1 MDVDPQL
8 LNLNL
13 MASLRT
19 NNLIVDMAIAMIVPF
34 VMRGI
39 WNFFSQLWPQL
50 RQRLDKLFVRT
61 YRRQILHSYEARP
74 YNDVET
80 PNRNAILMYA
90 IRQYIGRVLQA
101 KYLLGE
107 VKLSQIASKKSAE
120 SRGSIASQLESRYKV
135 VNLPQKGEFVEIEPG
150 LRFMERVD
158 QPSASKG
165 KEREEGE
172 TVKGKTYVTMIFDTH
187 IAGGKER
194 VEGFVQKALAWYIAE
209 VAKDEDNSRF
219 MFQPLVKDKYASS
232 EEKQKPR
239 MYKRY
244 KLSGE
249 KTFHSLF
256 FPEKERLLRILTSFK
271 AKAGKYSVKGFPHKL
286 GLLLHGPPGTGK
298 TSLVK
303 AIAAHTGRHI
313 VSVPLSRMNT
323 NQELMDVMFDQLF
336 NYKKPA
342 KRQDDDDG
350 DDQGTKNKLR
360 FEEVIF
366 LLEDVDAASDIV
378 HARKTQKQST
388 MTRQMSMVVEKQYAN
403 PSSQAAASGN
413 LQQGKAAPNSPAP
426 AADPALLLSLLQL
439 AQTTSDDMKGGDGK
453 GSKESKEGTKKDY
466 SSWEKDKLNLAGLLT
481 VLDGVIDSPGRILIM
496 TTNHPEKLDPALTRP
511 GRVNMQIYMGFI
523 KVAHAKEMVL
533 HYYGATDAT
542 RSKLGMVGKA
552 FEDQNT
558 HFQGQFKMSP
568 AEMEQLCAE
577 NDSVEALC
585 SAILRKGR

>member
-8 LNLNL
+8 LNMNL

-34 VMRGI
+34 LMRGI
-39 WNFFSQLWPQL
+39 WNFFSQLWPML
-50 RQRLDKLFVRT
+50 RERLEKLFVRT

-74 YNDVET
+74 YMDVET
-80 PNRNAILMYA
+80 PNRNAILQYA
-90 IRQYIGRVLQA
+90 IRQYVGRVLYA

-107 VKLSQIASKKSAE
+107 IKLSQITSKKSA
-120 SRGSIASQLESRYKV
+120 SNKGTIADQLETRYKI

-150 LRFMERVD
+150 LRYMERVD
-158 QPSASKG
+158 QQSKDERSKG
-165 KEREEGE
+165 KEESEGL
-172 TVKGKTYVTMIFDTH
+172 TKSKTYITMIFDTH
-187 IAGGKER
+187 ISGGKER
-194 VEGFVQKALAWYIAE
+194 VETFVKKAMDWYIAE

-239 MYKRY
+239 LYKRY

-249 KTFHSLF
+249 KTFNSLF
-256 FPEKERLLRILTSFK
+256 FPEKERLLRILANFQS
-271 AKAGKYSVKGFPHKL
+271 KAGKYSIKGFPHKL

-323 NQELMDVMFDQLF
+323 NQELMDVMFDQMF

-350 DDQGTKNKLR
+350 DDQGTNNKLR
-360 FEEVIF
+360 FEDVIF

-378 HARKTQKQST
+378 HARKSQKQST
-388 MTRQMSMVVEKQYAN
+388 MTRQMSMVVEKQYADSQHHPGLKT
-403 PSSQAAASGN
+403 PSTPPPAAAPD
-413 LQQGKAAPNSPAP
+413 AAM
-426 AADPALLLSLLQL
+426 LLNLLQL
-439 AQTTSDDMKGGDGK
+439 AQKGSGDGETKADKDGSK
-453 GSKESKEGTKKDY
+453 GDKESKEKDY
-466 SSWEKDKLNLAGLLT
+466 SSFEKDKLNLAGLLT

-523 KVAHAKEMVL
+523 KIAHAKEMVL
-533 HYYGATDAT
+533 HYYGKTEATE
-542 RSKLGMVGKA
+542 RKLHLVEKA
-552 FEDQNT
+552 FEDQSKIFDGN
-558 HFQGQFKMSP
+558 FKMSP

-577 NDSVEALC
+577 NDSVENLC
-585 SAILRKGR
+585 AAILRKGR

>member
-1 MDVDPQL
+1 MDIDPQL
-8 LNLNL
+8 LNMNL

-39 WNFFSQLWPQL
+39 WNFFSQLWPLL
-50 RQRLDKLFVRT
+50 RERLDKLFLRT

-74 YNDVET
+74 YYEVET
-80 PNRNAILMYA
+80 PNRNAILQYA
-90 IRQYIGRVLQA
+90 IRQYIGRVVQS

-107 VKLSQIASKKSAE
+107 IKLSQITSKKSAE
-120 SRGSIASQLESRYKV
+120 SRGSIAAQLENRYKV

-158 QPSASKG
+158 QQSAKDNDRG
-165 KEREEGE
+165 KERGDNE
-172 TVKGKTYVTMIFDTH
+172 VKGKTYVTMTFDTH
-187 IAGGKER
+187 LSGGKER
-194 VEGFVQKALAWYIAE
+194 VEAFVKKAMDWYVAE

-232 EEKQKPR
+232 DEKQKPR

-249 KTFHSLF
+249 KTFNSLF
-256 FPEKERLLRILTSFK
+256 FPEKARLLRILSNFQS
-271 AKAGKYSVKGFPHKL
+271 KAGKYSIKGFPHKL

-378 HARKTQKQST
+378 HARKAQKQST
-388 MTRQMSMVVEKQYAN
+388 MTRQMSMVVEKQYADATSSRP
-403 PSSQAAASGN
+403 PSTPPPMAG
-413 LQQGKAAPNSPAP
+413 
-426 AADPALLLSLLQL
+426 AADPAMLLSLLQL
-439 AQTTSDDMKGGDGK
+439 AQKTGADDAKDGDGK
-453 GSKESKEGTKKDY
+453 VGKESKEGKQKDY
-466 SSWEKDKLNLAGLLT
+466 SSFEKDKLNLAGLLT

-523 KVAHAKEMVL
+523 RIAHAKEMVL
-533 HYYGATDAT
+533 HYYGASEAT
-542 RSKLGMVGKA
+542 TAKLAMVEKA
-552 FEDQNT
+552 FEEQNA
-558 HFQGQFKMSP
+558 HFDGAFKMSP